1 MKLNQ
6 TLQLF
11 EFGISSFEN
20 ESSKSRHAY
29 SLHVVDTDGCKWA
42 DGNWWGMEFCFVSTE
57 LELII
62 RKREWK
68 MAPPQLILYMFCY
81 MYICRIRRKIE
92 PEPLYISW
100 MDDAGL
106 SSCAVIF
113 RNKYNVSANPSIK
126 L

>member
-62 RKREWK
+62 RKRMK
-68 MAPPQLILYMFCY
+68 NGSSPVDSLYFL
-81 MYICRIRRKIE
+81 
-92 PEPLYISW
+92 LYVYLQ
-100 MDDAGL
+100 D
-106 SSCAVIF
+106 
-113 RNKYNVSANPSIK
+113 
-126 L
+126 